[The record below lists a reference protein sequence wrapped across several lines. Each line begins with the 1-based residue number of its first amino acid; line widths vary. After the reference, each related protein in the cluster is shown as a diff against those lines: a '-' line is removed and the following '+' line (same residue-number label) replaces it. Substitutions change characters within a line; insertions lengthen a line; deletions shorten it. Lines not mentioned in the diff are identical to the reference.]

1 MQQVLTLVAGTEFAG
16 LDNSILDRLRSALET
31 AGAQVSKGRWLASKI
46 AADIP
51 FTGVGLQDA
60 EAVARTRLG
69 PVPVDLVVQAEEG
82 RRKRLLLADM
92 DSTIVGIETLDE
104 LADFA
109 GIKERV
115 ALITERSMR
124 GELDFVKALEER
136 VAMLEGLSETALERT
151 YARVFLVPGARTLVQ
166 TMRKHGAFTAL
177 ISGGF
182 RFFTSRVREL
192 VGFDY
197 DEANTLEVKDG
208 HLTGRV
214 VPPIV
219 NRDGKFNALKRLS
232 EERGIPMEATVAV
245 GDGANDLEM
254 IRAAGLGV
262 AFHGKPA
269 VATAARGRID
279 HGDLTAL
286 LYFQG
291 YAAEEFVG

>member
-16 LDNSILDRLRSALET
+16 LDNSILDRLQSALK
-31 AGAQVSKGRWLASKI
+31 AIGAHPGKERWLAPRI
-46 AADIP
+46 AVDIP
-51 FTGVGLQDA
+51 FTGIAWQDA
-60 EAVARTRLG
+60 EAVARASLG
-69 PVPVDLVVQAEEG
+69 PAPVDLVAQPEEG

-109 GIKERV
+109 DIKDKV
-115 ALITERSMR
+115 ARITERSMR

-136 VAMLEGLSETALERT
+136 VAMLEGLSESALERT

-166 TMRKHGAFTAL
+166 TVRKHGAFTAL

-197 DEANTLEVKDG
+197 DEANTLEVKDS

-214 VPPIV
+214 IPPIV

-232 EERGIPMEATVAV
+232 EEHGIPMEATLAV
-245 GDGANDLEM
+245 GDGANDLQM

-269 VATAARGRID
+269 VAAAARARIN

-291 YAAEEFVG
+291 YAVEEFVS